1 MYQTVSRWAWTMST
15 SERLWAIMITPITDR
30 PIATSYDTSWAAVRA
45 APSRLYLLPLAQPP
59 RIRP

>member
-1 MYQTVSRWAWTMST
+1 MST
-15 SERLWAIMITPITDR
+15 SDRLWAIMITPITDR

-59 RIRP
+59 RISP